1 MKRDMNE
8 SGLLKPSVS
17 YGKPLRLSADQ
28 PMTIPEVL
36 HKTAAAAGD
45 TKGITYIQP
54 DGTEVYQTY
63 SGLRKIALSIVKG
76 LRQSGVK
83 AADEVIL
90 QLSDNSQLIPAFWG
104 CVLAGAIPVPLAA
117 APAYTEMNSGTQKL
131 KDAWTLLN
139 KPFVITSRE
148 MLPEMT
154 EWAMEQKLA
163 GFCALAAEDLS
174 AADMVTDWHHPRPKD
189 LAMLLLTS
197 GSTGTP
203 KAVMLSHE
211 NIVCMVKGNI
221 QMQGYTSDD
230 VTFNWMPFDHVGGIG
245 MLHLRDVY
253 LGCKEINIPSE
264 SILMDP
270 LKWLDLID
278 HYRASVTWAPNFAF
292 GLLADFAEDIQTR
305 NWDLSSM
312 RYMLNGGEAAVAKVG
327 RRIMELLEPHGLP
340 ANAIRPAW
348 GMSETSSGVIFS
360 DEFTRANTSDEDRF
374 VEIGLPIPGF
384 NMRITDERN
393 QVVEEGEIGRFQ
405 VSGLTVTSGY
415 YERPDLNES
424 VFTEDGWF
432 ETGDLGF
439 LREGRLTITGRT
451 KDAIIINGV
460 NFYSHA
466 IESAVEELPEIET
479 SFTAACAVR
488 PNQSTT
494 DKLAI
499 FFVTSVQ
506 LDDNRMAKLL
516 QTIHQH
522 VTQKVG
528 VTPDYLLPV
537 AKEDIPKTAIGK
549 IQRTQLKTSFEQGQF
564 DSLHKKR
571 QGADI
576 SESAAAE
583 KEIQNECIR
592 LLKNELEIADELIDA
607 DTPFQ
612 SLGVNSIKMMRLAR
626 SIEKTYHIR
635 LTARELHQHPTIGA
649 LAAYT
654 AEKAPDQ
661 LNPAQPAPSVET
673 EKKQTALPLSEVQK
687 GLWTLQK
694 MSPESSAYHVPL
706 CFRFISVIDK
716 EKLKQAFQLVLEQHP
731 MLKRVVK
738 ETNGD
743 FYLMEAQYPFGLSEV
758 DISEVKESDIPAFI
772 RKKVK
777 EPFVKESGPLLRV
790 QLFSKSDTEHFLLTV
805 IHHIIFDGVSSITF
819 IHSLLDH
826 YQALLQGKEDDQSV
840 SSVTH
845 YDFAAWEKRYLAGE
859 ESKASRSYWKEQL
872 GGTLPDLQLPS
883 MRTSQMAPELA
894 EDTYTRRLP
903 DRLLHGL
910 TSFAK
915 AHSTNLSTVLLS
927 CYMVLLSKYTDKE
940 DIVVGMPAMV
950 RPEERFDGVI
960 GHFLNMLPIRNRV
973 NRKEPFA
980 QLVKKVQDTVL
991 DGLDHSFYPFPKMVR
1006 DVNVKPQQIGSPIFT
1021 TAFFYQN
1028 FLQNT
1033 SYQSMLDQ
1041 YEEFSCE
1048 FVKDIHQEGEYD
1060 LVFELWEEKSGMDLT
1075 MKYSTELFD
1084 EAGVSRLFDQFVHAA
1099 ESLTGQA
1106 DLPLGDISLLPKEEE
1121 ELILHTWN
1129 ETSREYPDV
1138 CFHEL
1143 FERQAAKTPDACAVV
1158 YEKETLTYRELDEKS
1173 TKLALFLQAHGAVP
1187 DGLIGIY
1194 TDRSLEMAVGLLGI
1208 LKAGGAYV
1216 PLDPSYPADRLE
1228 YMIADSGIT
1237 MALTT
1242 ADLQD
1247 SLNWSSVQ
1255 AVAVDRDW
1263 HEIERTV
1270 AERTALK
1277 RLVTPDDL
1285 AYVIYTSGSTGK
1297 PKGVMIPHRALT
1309 NFLTS
1314 MAQEPGLS
1322 SEDKLLAVTT
1332 YCFDIAALE
1341 LYLPLIKGAECN
1353 ICKTEDTKDAKKLK
1367 ELIKEY
1373 KPTIMQAT
1381 PFTWKMLF
1389 HSGWTNEE
1397 RMKILCGGEA
1407 LSEQLKQQFLNTGS
1421 EAWNMFGPTETTI
1434 WSAVQ
1439 RISESESAL
1448 TIGRP
1453 IANTRIYILDSQL
1466 KPVPPGVSGELC
1478 IAGDGLARG
1487 YFNKPELTEKAFVNH
1502 ELERDSKLYKTG
1514 DMARWL
1520 PDGRIEYMGRMD
1532 SQVKI
1537 RGYRIELGD
1546 IESKLNAHPDVQESV
1561 VVVNSHTG
1569 SERLAAYYIAQNG
1582 KSLLSAKE
1590 LRNHLKKAL
1599 PAYMVPAYFIRL
1611 EELPLT
1617 PNGKVDRKR
1626 LARRGLTE
1634 NPAETK
1640 AVSSSDIQHTVL
1652 AIWRDVLKN
1661 SEIEP
1666 DDRFFDAGGDSLLAV
1681 TAADRIT
1688 QELHCEFSVTEL
1700 FEYAT
1705 VKGISRYIADQKP
1718 KEAALSAVPHK
1729 KTRSDSRKRPSHDL
1743 PDYYEDSVAVIG
1755 ISCEFPGAENHFEF
1769 WDNLK
1774 EGKESIAFFTKE
1786 ELRRFG
1792 VSEELADHPGF
1803 VAAKSAIDG
1812 KEMFDPGFFG
1822 FSPKDA
1828 EFMDPQL
1835 RMLLLHSWKA
1845 IEDAG
1850 YVSKEIPETSVYMS
1864 ASNNSYR
1871 NLLPAETTEQ
1881 LETPDGYVSWVLAQ
1895 SGTIPTM
1902 ISHKLGLK
1910 GPSYFVH
1917 ANCSSS
1923 LIGLHSAYKSLQSG
1937 ESKYALVGGATLHT
1951 EANAGYVHQPGL
1963 NFSSD
1968 GHIKAFDASADG
1980 MMGGEGAAAVLLKN
1994 AADAVRD
2001 GDHIYALL
2009 RGIGVNNDGAD
2020 KVGFYAPSVK
2030 GQAEV
2035 IQKVIDQTG
2044 INPETVSYVE
2054 AHGTGTK
2061 LGDPIELSALGSV
2074 YGQYTDQ
2081 KQFCGIGSVKT
2092 NVGHLDTAAG
2102 MAGCIKVVMSLYH
2115 QELAPSINYK
2125 EPNPNL
2131 DLENSSFYVVE
2142 EKKALSREINT
2153 HRMAL
2158 SSFGLGGTNTHAIFE
2173 QYQPSS
2179 RQEDWKGPF
2188 IIPMSAR
2195 KKERLK
2201 EYARQLLAF
2210 LQTNETTDADLAD
2223 AAYTFQIG
2231 REAMEQRAVFITSSI
2246 AELTQQ
2252 LGDFVNDKPSIKG
2265 CFRGEKQQ
2273 AKDIAWLS
2281 DDDDS
2286 AELIEKWLAKGKGN
2300 KLAEMWSKGV
2310 DINWHKLYKDKH
2322 PNRISMPVYPFAKE
2336 PYWPKKAERKT
2347 PAAQAGISALHPL
2360 VHQNTSDLSQQRF
2373 SSLFTGSE
2381 FFLTDH
2387 VVREKAVLPGA
2398 AYMEMAYEAVKRA
2411 LGGLLEDDER
2421 ITLRHTVWLKPI
2433 VVHEQQR
2440 QVHIALF
2447 PEEDGIISYDIYSVN
2462 ENEEVLHSQGR
2473 AEIIKADKHPKAD
2486 LAALQSRCAA
2496 DKLEPAAFYQ
2506 EGRSRGMFHGKAFQG
2521 IKAAFIGEKEVLAE
2535 LQLPSSVSH
2544 TGGQFT
2550 LHPSMIDSAVQ
2561 TATICIMQEFA
2572 GHKLIL
2578 PFALEHLEVVKRC
2591 TPNMWAHARF
2601 SEGYQSGDPVQK
2613 ADIDL
2618 FDDTG
2623 AVCVKMRGFSTR
2635 VLEGD
2640 TESIQTSSVSEKIMF
2655 EPVWKE
2661 AELSQASGLHADE
2674 HLVILCEEARH
2685 ANGDIASG
2693 LKDAGLL
2700 MLDGAGKTA
2709 AERFQT
2715 YAQTI
2720 AERIQQMMGE
2730 KRKGRI
2736 LIQTVIS
2743 ADGSQQLFA
2752 GLSGL
2757 LKTAELEYGKLTCQ
2771 LIEISAIEEM
2781 PAIAQKLKNDSQRPQ
2796 DKHIRYKGEKR
2807 YVKAWKEIQPALET
2821 DAVWKDEGVYLITG
2835 GTGSLGL
2842 MFAKEITNRVKQPRL
2857 ILTGRSDVNEEKQ
2870 REISMLQ
2877 QAGAN
2882 VVYKKLD
2889 AADRQANEA
2898 LIQEIMSQF
2907 GKLNGII
2914 HGAGVIK
2921 DRFLIQ
2927 KTSQEFQE
2935 VLAPKV
2941 LGAAY
2946 LDEASKDCELDF
2958 FVLFSSVS
2966 GSLGNIGQ
2974 ADYAAGNAFMDA
2986 YAAYRD
2992 SLAAVGL
2999 RHGKTISFN
3008 WPLWKEGGMQAGA
3021 ETEQMMAKTFGMV
3034 PLQTETGLAAF
3045 YEGMA
3050 HTKPHLFAAEGM
3062 AAKLKQTFLPVSEPE
3077 SPEEKHTAAS
3087 AVSESNWHDPLT
3099 QMVSSILK
3107 VSRED
3112 IDIDT
3117 ELSEYGFDSVSF
3129 TVFTNQLN
3137 EAHQLELAPTI
3148 FFEYGTIRS
3157 LAEYLTDE
3165 VKAELSSAV
3174 RDPEDG
3180 KPRQALHTSL
3190 TGMVSEILKV
3200 DREDIDI
3207 DTELS
3212 EYGFDSVSFTVF
3224 TNRINETH
3232 QLELAPTIFFEYGT
3246 INSLAGH
3253 LAKEYHGRFAETKPK
3268 EVSVQEHPEAQKP
3281 KAAKR
3286 KRFASVITAK
3296 AETPKLTK
3304 PRFEPVAIV
3313 GISGRFPGAKDVD
3326 EFWGNLKEGKDCI
3339 TTIPKGRWDW
3349 EAFDGD
3355 PNLEENKTNIRW
3367 GGFIDGIAEFD
3378 PLFFGISPREA
3389 QYLDP
3394 QQRLLLT
3401 FAWGA
3406 IEDAGCKP
3414 ESLSGTNTGVF
3425 IGTGNTGYKD
3435 LFTRAGLPLEGHAAT
3450 GSMIPSVGPNR
3461 LSYLLN
3467 LHGPSEPVET
3477 ACSSSLVAIHRAVS
3491 AMQNGECDMAIA
3503 GGINTI
3509 LTEEA
3514 HISYSKAGM
3523 LSKDG
3528 KCKTFSK
3535 DANGYVRGEGA
3546 GMIMLKKL
3554 ADAERDGNPIYGII
3568 RGTAEN
3574 HGGRA
3579 NTLTSPNPK
3588 QQADLLVNAY
3598 RKAEVDPSTVTY
3610 IEAHGTGTEL
3620 GDPIEING
3628 LKAAFQELSKTNEE
3642 SEAADHR
3649 CGIGSVKSNIGHLE
3663 LAAGISGVMKVLLQM
3678 KHKTLVKSLHAETIN
3693 PYIQLKD
3700 SPFYI
3705 VQENQEWKALTD
3717 KNGKII
3723 PRRAGVSS
3731 FGIGGVNAHI
3741 VIEEYIPEE
3750 AGHSVHKVNPDN
3762 PAIILLSAKSKAKLH
3777 EQAVQLLEEIHK
3789 KPYTDKDLAAIAY
3802 TLQTGRDEMEERLA
3816 FLAATMSELETK
3828 LYAFT
3833 ENQQDAQ
3840 GLYTGQSRNKETFA
3854 LFTADED
3861 MDIVIDAW
3869 IRKRKYAKLAEVW
3882 VKGGV
3887 INWNRL
3893 YDDNR
3898 PRLISLPSYPF
3909 AKDTY
3914 WLPEHNKK
3922 HQPHIEKRSKSVLTK
3937 QWELS
3942 PAEYREPSTSPVAI
3956 FADRETMN
3964 LAEEVSAHFPNH
3976 RIIGTEELSAEY
3988 DWKSFAGVID
3998 LLGAAKEDHGDMI
4011 GMKWLQKLIE
4021 HGRKDG
4027 ITLLCVTKEL
4037 ESLGIKGAA
4046 QTTGAGR
4053 AGLYRML
4060 ACEYSHLVSRHLD
4073 LEASLKSSQVAK
4085 QIADEFNVRSD
4096 DAEICW
4102 RDGMRYRAVLKA
4114 SENHD
4119 LHEERRT
4126 DFPEDHV
4133 LFITGGTRGI
4143 GLLCARHF
4151 TEHYGVKKLVLTG
4164 RETLPPRNEWTGGLK
4179 GAPASVREKIQ
4190 AVLELEAKGVKVHVL
4205 SVPLADEAVLKQ
4217 ELNHIKQT
4225 LGPIGGVIHCAGVTD
4240 KETLAFIRKTD
4251 EDIQR
4256 VLEPKIDGLQ
4266 ALYNVF
4272 SGEPLK
4278 FFVLFSSVSAAIP
4291 ALSAGQAD
4299 YAMAN
4304 AYMDYFANAFR
4315 ELSPIVSIQWPNWK
4329 ETGMG
4334 EVTNKAYKD
4343 SGLYSI
4349 TNAEGLQLLDGIL
4362 ARSIRGA
4369 VLPAVS
4375 NPELWKP
4382 EQFMRRSKQVVHE
4395 KSPADQKP
4403 AGKIA
4408 DPAEDHARLAKK
4420 TEAWLTE
4427 LFSQELRIDQD
4438 QLETDVL
4445 FQDYGVD
4452 SIILAQLLQ
4461 RINRSLEASLD
4472 PSILYEYPTIQSF
4485 AVWLIEGYAESLSGL
4500 FKMETPEPASKAQA
4514 EREGE
4519 KPAAAL
4525 QEESFDGGPHGEDI
4539 AVVGM
4544 SCRFPGAD
4552 TLEAYWSILAEG
4564 RSSIRPV
4571 PPERWGSETPYYAGV
4586 LDGIREFDPEF
4597 FLLPEEDVKA
4607 MDPQA
4612 LAALEE
4618 CLNLWYHAG
4627 YTPEEIKGEPIGVY
4641 LGGRS
4646 RHKPGEEN
4654 LLDAK
4659 NPIVA
4664 VGQNYLA
4671 ANLSQYFDMRGPSLV
4686 LDTACSS
4693 ALVGMNMAVQ
4703 ALLTGEIKAAVVGG
4717 VSLFESEET
4726 HKLFDQRGI
4735 LSEASAFHVFDE
4747 RADGVVLGEGV
4758 GMVLL
4763 KTVKQALKD
4772 GDSIYAVVKAASVNN
4787 DGRTAG
4793 PATPSLDA
4801 QKAVMKAALAKSGKQ
4816 PEDISYIEANGSG
4829 TVVTDLLELKAI
4841 QSVYRPQDAGPLG
4854 IGSVKPNIGHP
4865 LCAEGIASFIK
4876 VVLMLKERSFVPFLS
4891 GEQEHAHFDR
4901 EKANIIFSRALTE
4914 WPSSIPAA
4922 GINCFAD
4929 GGTNAHIIIEAWQ
4942 ENGERKVKRQP
4953 LTPPVLKKRLIS
4965 PDSREQIKEK
4975 TAANIW
4981 DTYEVEV

>member
-1 MKRDMNE
+1 MKSDMTA

-17 YGKPLRLSADQ
+17 YGKSLRLSADQ

-45 TKGITYIQP
+45 QKGITYIQP

-63 SGLRKIALSIVKG
+63 SGLKKIALSIVKG

-83 AADEVIL
+83 AQDEVIL

-104 CVLAGAIPVPLAA
+104 CVFLGAIPVPLAA

-139 KPFVITSRE
+139 QPYVITSRE
-148 MLPEMT
+148 VLPEMT
-154 EWAMEQKLA
+154 AWAKEQELS

-174 AADMVTDWHHPRPKD
+174 AEEMAEDCHHPRPDD

-221 QMQGYTSDD
+221 QMQGYTSED

-253 LGCKEINIPSE
+253 LGCEEINIPSE

-292 GLLADFAEDIQTR
+292 GLLADFAEDIQNR
-305 NWDLSSM
+305 KWDLSSM
-312 RYMLNGGEAAVAKVG
+312 RYMLNGGEATVAKVG

-360 DEFTRANTSDEDRF
+360 DEFTLENTSDDDRF

-384 NMRITDERN
+384 NMRITDDRN

-460 NFYSHA
+460 NYYSHA

-479 SFTAACAVR
+479 SYTAACAVR

-494 DKLAI
+494 DELAI
-499 FFVTSVQ
+499 FFVTSVP
-506 LDDNRMAKLL
+506 LDENRMTKLL
-516 QTIHQH
+516 HHIHQH
-522 VTQKVG
+522 VTQKIG

-549 IQRTQLKTSFEQGQF
+549 IQRTQLKHSFEQGQF
-564 DSLHKKR
+564 DSLHNNKQEDGR
-571 QGADI
+571 
-576 SESAAAE
+576 SESASAE
-583 KEIQNECIR
+583 KEIERDFIR
-592 LLKNELEIADELIDA
+592 FLKEELSIADELVDPH
-607 DTPFQ
+607 TPLQ
-612 SLGVNSIKMMRLAR
+612 SLGVNSIKMMKLAR

-635 LTARELHQHPTIGA
+635 LTARELHKNPTIGA

-654 AEKAPDQ
+654 AEKAGSTSADHH
-661 LNPAQPAPSVET
+661 PAKAELPAER
-673 EKKQTALPLSEVQK
+673 EKQQTAPALSEVQK

-694 MSPESSAYHVPL
+694 MSPETTAYHVPL
-706 CFRFISVIDK
+706 CFRFTSGIDK
-716 EKLKQAFQLVLEQHP
+716 EKMKQAFQLVLKQHP
-731 MLKRVVK
+731 MLKSAVK
-738 ETNGD
+738 ETDGGLYFIESAD
-743 FYLMEAQYPFGLSEV
+743 PFVFMEE
-758 DISEVKESDIPAFI
+758 DISDVTESQIPALI

-777 EPFVKESGPLLRV
+777 EPFVKEGGPLLRV
-790 QLFSKSDTEHFLLTV
+790 QLLSKSDAEHYVLTV
-805 IHHIIFDGVSSITF
+805 IHHIVFDGISSITF

-826 YQALLQGKEDDQSV
+826 YQALLQGKEEFAAAASGIQPD
-840 SSVTH
+840 
-845 YDFAAWEKRYLAGE
+845 YAAWEKRYLASE
-859 ESKASRSYWKEQL
+859 ESKASRAYWMKQL
-872 GGTLPDLQLPS
+872 AGDLPDLQLPP
-883 MRTSQMAPELA
+883 MRTDSGAPEFT
-894 EDTYTRRLP
+894 EDTLTRRLP
-903 DRLLHGL
+903 ERLLKNV
-910 TSFAK
+910 TAFA
-915 AHSTNLSTVLLS
+915 ASRSIHLSTVMLS
-927 CYMVLLSKYTDKE
+927 CYMVLLAKYTDKE
-940 DIVVGMPAMV
+940 DIVAGMPAMV

-960 GHFLNMLPIRNRV
+960 GHFLNMLPIRSRAG
-973 NRKEPFA
+973 RKETFA
-980 QLVKKVQDTVL
+980 DFVQKVQDAVL

-1006 DVNVKPQQIGSPIFT
+1006 DVHAKPRQNGSPIFSN
-1021 TAFFYQN
+1021 AFFYQN
-1028 FLQNT
+1028 FLQDS
-1033 SYQSMLDQ
+1033 SYQSMLDE
-1041 YEEFSCE
+1041 YNEFSCE

-1060 LVFELWEEKSGMDLT
+1060 LVFEMWEEASGMDLT
-1075 MKYSTELFD
+1075 IKYSTELFD
-1084 EAGVSRLFDQFVHAA
+1084 EAGAARLFNQFVQAA
-1099 ESLTGQA
+1099 ESLTANA
-1106 DLPLGDISLLPKEEE
+1106 DMPLEDVSLMTKREEQM
-1121 ELILHTWN
+1121 ILKTWN
-1129 ETSREYPDV
+1129 ETSREYPDA

-1143 FERQAAKTPDACAVV
+1143 FERQAAETPDACAVV
-1158 YEKETLTYRELDEKS
+1158 YEQQKLTYRELDEKS
-1173 TKLALFLQAHGAVP
+1173 TKLALFLQAHGAGP
-1187 DGLIGIY
+1187 DELIGIY
-1194 TDRSLEMAVGLLGI
+1194 TDRSLHMAVGLLGI

-1228 YMIADSGIT
+1228 YMIADSRIS
-1237 MALTT
+1237 MCLTT
-1242 ADLQD
+1242 ADLEH
-1247 SLNWSSVQ
+1247 SLNWGGVQ
-1255 AVAVDRDW
+1255 TAAIDRDW
-1263 HEIERTV
+1263 HDIERTA
-1270 AERTALK
+1270 AERTSLK

-1309 NFLTS
+1309 NFLLS
-1314 MAQEPGLS
+1314 MAHEPGLS

-1341 LYLPLIKGAECN
+1341 LYLPLMKGAECN
-1353 ICKTEDTKDAKKLK
+1353 ICKTEAAKDARKLK

-1397 RMKILCGGEA
+1397 KVKILCGGEA
-1407 LSEQLKQQFLNTGS
+1407 LSEQLKQQFLDTKS

-1439 RISESESAL
+1439 RITENESAL

-1453 IANTRIYILDSQL
+1453 IANTRVYIMDSGL
-1466 KPVPPGVSGELC
+1466 NPVLEGVPGELC

-1487 YFNKPELTEKAFVNH
+1487 YFNKPELTDKAFVSH
-1502 ELERDSKLYKTG
+1502 RLELGSKLYKTG
-1514 DMARWL
+1514 DMARFL
-1520 PDGRIEYMGRMD
+1520 PGGRIEYMGRMD

-1537 RGYRIELGD
+1537 RGYRIEPGD
-1546 IESKLNAHPDVQESV
+1546 IESGLNAHPAVQESV
-1561 VVVNSHTG
+1561 VVVNNHSG
-1569 SERLAAYYIAQNG
+1569 NEKLCAFYIR
-1582 KSLLSAKE
+1582 KDEEPLPSSKD
-1590 LRNHLKKAL
+1590 LRNHLKQSL
-1599 PAYMVPAYFIRL
+1599 PAYMVPVSFIRL

-1617 PNGKVDRKR
+1617 PNGKVDRKL
-1626 LARRGLTE
+1626 LAARDLTE
-1634 NPAETK
+1634 KQPETK
-1640 AVSSSDIQHTVL
+1640 TRSSSDIQQAVL
-1652 AIWRDVLKN
+1652 AIWQDVLK
-1661 SEIEP
+1661 SSDIEL

-1681 TAADRIT
+1681 TVTDRIT
-1688 QELHCEFSVTEL
+1688 QELDCEFSVTEL

-1705 VKGISRYIADQKP
+1705 VKDISRFIAEQKP
-1718 KEAALSAVPHK
+1718 KEVISAPVPQK
-1729 KTRSDSRKRPSHDL
+1729 KVNAEDRKNPPGEF

-1755 ISCEFPGAENHFEF
+1755 ISCEFPGAKDHYEF
-1769 WDNLK
+1769 WNNIK
-1774 EGKESIAFFTKE
+1774 EGKESITFFSKE

-1792 VSEELADHPGF
+1792 ISEELASHPGF
-1803 VAAKSAIDG
+1803 VPAKSVLDG

-1828 EFMDPQL
+1828 EYMDPQL

-1864 ASNNSYR
+1864 ASTNSYR
-1871 NLLPAETTEQ
+1871 SLLPEETTEQ

-1923 LIGLHSAYKSLQSG
+1923 LIGLHSAFQSLQSG
-1937 ESKYALVGGATLHT
+1937 EAKYALVGGATLHT
-1951 EANAGYVHQPGL
+1951 ESNAGYIHQPGL

-1968 GHIKAFDASADG
+1968 GHIKAFDAAADG
-1980 MMGGEGAAAVLLKN
+1980 MIGGEGAGAVLLKK
-1994 AADAVRD
+1994 ASDAVKD

-2030 GQAEV
+2030 GQADV

-2044 INPETVSYVE
+2044 IHPETIAYVE

-2061 LGDPIELSALGSV
+2061 LGDPIELSALQSV
-2074 YGQYTDQ
+2074 YGRYTDK
-2081 KQFCGIGSVKT
+2081 KQYCGIGSVKT
-2092 NVGHLDTAAG
+2092 NLGHLDTAAG
-2102 MAGCIKVVMSLYH
+2102 MAGCIKVVMSLYQ
-2115 QELAPSINYK
+2115 QEIAPSINYK
-2125 EPNPNL
+2125 KPNPNL
-2131 DLENSSFYVVE
+2131 HLEDSPFYVAE
-2142 EKKALSREINT
+2142 AKKALSRENT
-2153 HRMAL
+2153 AHRMAL

-2173 QYQPSS
+2173 QYPDASEE
-2179 RQEDWKGPF
+2179 RDWTGPF
-2188 IIPMSAR
+2188 IIPLSAR
-2195 KKERLK
+2195 KKDRLK
-2201 EYARQLLAF
+2201 EYAKQLLAF
-2210 LQTNETTDADLAD
+2210 LEGKTDADLAD
-2223 AAYTFQIG
+2223 LAYTFQVG
-2231 REAMEQRAVFITSSI
+2231 REAMEVRAAFITSGT
-2246 AELTQQ
+2246 AELKQQ
-2252 LGDFVNDKPSIKG
+2252 LTDFINEKPAVTG
-2265 CFRGEKQQ
+2265 CYTGEKQQ

-2286 AELIEKWLAKGKGN
+2286 AELIEKWLAKGKGS

-2310 DINWHKLYKDKH
+2310 AINWRKLYKDKH
-2322 PNRISMPVYPFAKE
+2322 PKRISVPVYPFAKE
-2336 PYWPKKAERKT
+2336 PYWPKKAGKKT
-2347 PAAQAGISALHPL
+2347 SAAHNGISVLHPL
-2360 VHQNTSDLSQQRF
+2360 VQQNTSDLAIQRF

-2381 FFLTDH
+2381 FFLKDH

-2398 AYMEMAYEAVKRA
+2398 AYLEMSYEAVKRA
-2411 LGGLLEDDER
+2411 LGGLLKDGDR
-2421 ITLRHTVWLKPI
+2421 ITLHHTVWLKPI
-2433 VVHEQQR
+2433 VVHEQER
-2440 QVHIALF
+2440 QVHIALS

-2462 ENEEVLHSQGR
+2462 ADDEEVLHSQGR
-2473 AEIIKADKHPKAD
+2473 AEIIKAEQEPEAD
-2486 LAALQSRCAA
+2486 LSAIQNRCTA
-2496 DKLEPAAFYQ
+2496 DTLDPAAFYR

-2521 IKAAFIGEKEVLAE
+2521 IKSALIGEKEVLSDI
-2535 LQLPSSVSH
+2535 QLPVSVSH
-2544 TGGQFT
+2544 TNGQFT
-2550 LHPSMIDSAVQ
+2550 LHPSIIDSAIQ
-2561 TATICIMQEFA
+2561 TATICIMQEFS
-2572 GHKLIL
+2572 GQKLIL
-2578 PFALEHLEVVKRC
+2578 PFALEYLEVVKAC
-2591 TPNMWAHARF
+2591 TPTMRAHARF
-2601 SEGYQSGDPVQK
+2601 SEGYQAGDSVQK

-2618 FDDTG
+2618 FDETG
-2623 AVCVKMRGFSTR
+2623 ALCVKIRGFSTR

-2640 TESIQTSSVSEKIMF
+2640 AESAQSPSGSEKVLF

-2661 AELSQASGLHADE
+2661 AAASDEASVHADE
-2674 HLVILCEEARH
+2674 HLIILCEEAVH
-2685 ANGDIASG
+2685 VKDKVASG
-2693 LKDAGLL
+2693 LKDAKLL
-2700 MLDGAGKTA
+2700 FVGSEDETA
-2709 AERFQT
+2709 AERFQS

-2720 AERIQQMMGE
+2720 AEHIQRIISE
-2730 KRKGRI
+2730 KRQGRI

-2752 GLSGL
+2752 GLTGL
-2757 LKTAELEYGKLTCQ
+2757 LKTAELEYGKLDCQ
-2771 LIEISAIEEM
+2771 LIEIDSIGKM
-2781 PAIAQKLKNDSQRPQ
+2781 PAVAQKLKNDSHRPH

-2807 YVKAWKEIQPALET
+2807 YVKAWEEMNPAGSGT
-2821 DAVWKDEGVYLITG
+2821 VWKDEGVYLITG
-2835 GTGSLGL
+2835 GAGSLGL
-2842 MFAKEITNRVKQPRL
+2842 MFAQEIAGRVKHPNV
-2857 ILTGRSDVNEEKQ
+2857 ILTGRSNLTEAKQ
-2870 REISMLQ
+2870 RDLAMLR

-2882 VVYKKLD
+2882 VVYKKLN
-2889 AADRQANEA
+2889 AADRRENEA
-2898 LIQEIMSQF
+2898 LIKELMAEF

-2914 HGAGVIK
+2914 HAAGVIQ
-2921 DRFLIQ
+2921 DRFLLQ
-2927 KTSQEFQE
+2927 KTKEEFSE

-2941 LGAAY
+2941 IGTAY
-2946 LDEASKDCELDF
+2946 LDEASKDCSLDF

-2966 GSLGNIGQ
+2966 GVLGNVGQ

-2986 YAAYRD
+2986 YAAYRQ
-2992 SLAAVGL
+2992 SLTENGL
-2999 RHGKTISFN
+2999 RHGKTIAFN
-3008 WPLWKEGGMQAGA
+3008 WTLWKDGGMQAGD
-3021 ETEQMMAKTFGMV
+3021 ETERMMKKSFGMV
-3034 PLQTETGLAAF
+3034 PLQKAAGLAAF

-3050 HTKPHLFAAEGM
+3050 QEKPQLLAAEGH
-3062 AAKLKQTFLPVSEPE
+3062 AAKLKRTFLSVAESEKPQEKTVEPVS
-3077 SPEEKHTAAS
+3077 ADS
-3087 AVSESNWHDPLT
+3087 AGKWHDSLIR
-3099 QMVSSILK
+3099 MVSAILK
-3107 VSRED
+3107 VGQDE

-3137 EAHQLELAPTI
+3137 ETYQLELAPTI
-3148 FFEYGTIRS
+3148 FFEHGTIRS
-3157 LAEYLTDE
+3157 LAEYLT
-3165 VKAELSSAV
+3165 AEAEGGLPSQLEETQDAEESL
-3174 RDPEDG
+3174 
-3180 KPRQALHTSL
+3180 QTLHTAL
-3190 TGMVSEILKV
+3190 TAMVSEILKV
-3200 DREDIDI
+3200 GLEDIDI
-3207 DTELS
+3207 ETELS

-3224 TNRINETH
+3224 TNQLNEAY

-3246 INSLAGH
+3246 VSDLAGY
-3253 LAKEYHGRFAETKPK
+3253 LAKEHPGRFGEKKKESPKEEQPKARKPK
-3268 EVSVQEHPEAQKP
+3268 MQR
-3281 KAAKR
+3281 R
-3286 KRFASVITAK
+3286 KRFATVMNAA
-3296 AETPKLTK
+3296 AETKE
-3304 PRFEPVAIV
+3304 PRRFDPVAIV
-3313 GISGRFPGAKDVD
+3313 GISGRFPGAKDIE
-3326 EFWGNLKEGKDCI
+3326 EFWRNLKEGKDSI
-3339 TTIPKGRWDW
+3339 TTIPKDRWDW

-3355 PNLEENKTNIRW
+3355 PNLEGNKTNIKW

-3401 FAWGA
+3401 YAWRA

-3435 LFTRAGLPLEGHAAT
+3435 LFTRAGLAPEGHAAT
-3450 GSMIPSVGPNR
+3450 GSMIPSIGPNR

-3467 LHGPSEPVET
+3467 LHGPSEPIET

-3491 AMQNGECDMAIA
+3491 AIENGECDMAIA

-3546 GMIMLKKL
+3546 GILMLKKL
-3554 ADAERDGNPIYGII
+3554 TDAERDGNPIYGVI

-3588 QQADLLVNAY
+3588 LQADLLVKAY
-3598 RKAEVDPSTVTY
+3598 RKAGVDPSTITY

-3628 LKAAFQELSKTNEE
+3628 LKAAFHELSKTNQQPEV
-3642 SEAADHR
+3642 SDHR

-3663 LAAGISGVMKVLLQM
+3663 LAAGVSGVMKVLLQM
-3678 KHKTLVKSLHAETIN
+3678 KHKTLVKSLHCDTIN
-3693 PYIQLKD
+3693 PYIQLDD

-3705 VQENQEWKALTD
+3705 VQENQEWTAAED
-3717 KNGKII
+3717 RNGNAI

-3741 VIEEYIPEE
+3741 VIEEYVPQETAQPE
-3750 AGHSVHKVNPDN
+3750 HSPEN
-3762 PAIILLSAKSKAKLH
+3762 PAIILLSAKSKEKLF
-3777 EQAVQLLEEIHK
+3777 EQAQQLLKAIRQT
-3789 KPYTDKDLAAIAY
+3789 PYTDQDLAAVAY

-3816 FLAATMSELETK
+3816 ILAATMAELETK
-3828 LYAFT
+3828 LEAFT
-3833 ENQQDAQ
+3833 ENEKNTA
-3840 GLYTGQSRNKETFA
+3840 GLYTGQTHRNKDSFA

-3869 IRKRKYAKLAEVW
+3869 IRKGKFAKLAEVW

-3887 INWNRL
+3887 LNWNRL
-3893 YDDNR
+3893 YEKGT
-3898 PRLISLPSYPF
+3898 PRLVSLPSYPF
-3909 AKDTY
+3909 AKDMY
-3914 WLPEHNKK
+3914 WVPENPETN
-3922 HQPHIEKRSKSVLTK
+3922 QVRTEERIKRILTK

-3942 PAEYREPSTSPVAI
+3942 PLELREPCTRPVAI
-3956 FADRETMN
+3956 LTGGDTMN
-3964 LAEEVSAHFPNH
+3964 LAKEIAGHMPNN
-3976 RIIGTEELSAEY
+3976 RIITTADLTGEY
-3988 DWKSFAGVID
+3988 DWQAFNGVID
-3998 LLGAAKEDHGDMI
+3998 LLGAAKEDPEGLTGI
-4011 GMKWLQKLIE
+4011 RWLQQLIE
-4021 HGRKDG
+4021 HGHKDG
-4027 ITLLCVTKEL
+4027 LTLLCVTKDL
-4037 ESLGIKGAA
+4037 ESIGKEAN
-4046 QTTGAGR
+4046 QTTGSER

-4060 ACEYSHLVSRHLD
+4060 ACEYSHLSSRHLD
-4073 LEASLKSSQVAK
+4073 LEGVLPDETLAK
-4085 QIADEFNVRSD
+4085 QIADEFHARTD
-4096 DAEICW
+4096 DAEVCR
-4102 RDGMRYRAVLKA
+4102 RDGLRYRAVLRD
-4114 SENHD
+4114 SENID
-4119 LHEERRT
+4119 LKGGRIE
-4126 DFPEDHV
+4126 FPQNHV
-4133 LFITGGTRGI
+4133 LLITGGTRGI

-4151 TEHYGVKKLVLTG
+4151 AEHYGVKKLVLTG
-4164 RETLPPRNEWTGGLK
+4164 RETLPPRNEWTGSLNGM
-4179 GAPASVREKIQ
+4179 PASVKAKIE
-4190 AVLELEAKGVKVHVL
+4190 AVLDLESKGVQVNVL
-4205 SVPLADEAVLKQ
+4205 SVSLADEAGLRQ
-4217 ELNHIKQT
+4217 ELNQIKQT

-4256 VLEPKIDGLQ
+4256 VLEPKVDGLQ
-4266 ALYNVF
+4266 ALYSVL
-4272 SGEPLK
+4272 SGEPLE

-4304 AYMDYFANAFR
+4304 AYMDYFANSFK
-4315 ELSPIVSIQWPNWK
+4315 EQLPIVSIQWPNWK

-4334 EVTNKAYKD
+4334 EVTNKAYKE

-4362 ARSIRGA
+4362 LESARGPVMPA
-4369 VLPAVS
+4369 VL
-4375 NPELWKP
+4375 NPKLWKP
-4382 EQFMRRSKQVVHE
+4382 EQFMRRSRQDKPI
-4395 KSPADQKP
+4395 SPAMVKP
-4403 AGKIA
+4403 AGKTA
-4408 DPAEDHARLAKK
+4408 DTAGDNAQLASK
-4420 TEAWLTE
+4420 TEEWLTG
-4427 LFSQELRIDQD
+4427 LFSEELRIDQE

-4445 FQDYGVD
+4445 FQEYGVD

-4461 RINRSLEASLD
+4461 RINRDLSASLD

-4485 AVWLIEGYAESLSGL
+4485 ANWLLEGHTEVLSDL
-4500 FKMETPEPASKAQA
+4500 FDLKADNPVSKAPAEPAIETQAVSVQA
-4514 EREGE
+4514 E
-4519 KPAAAL
+4519 PAGK
-4525 QEESFDGGPHGEDI
+4525 QIHGEDI

-4544 SCRFPGAD
+4544 SCRFPGAAS
-4552 TLEAYWSILAEG
+4552 LEAYWSLLAEG
-4564 RSSIRPV
+4564 RSAIRPV
-4571 PPERWGSETPYYAGV
+4571 PAERWGFKTPYYAGM
-4586 LDGIREFDPEF
+4586 LDGIHQFDPDF
-4597 FLLPEEDVKA
+4597 FLLAEEDVKA

-4612 LAALEE
+4612 LAVLEE

-4627 YTPEEIKGEPIGVY
+4627 YTPDEIKGDAIGVY

-4646 RHKPGEEN
+4646 RHRPGEEK

-4664 VGQNYLA
+4664 LGQNYLA
-4671 ANLSQYFDMRGPSLV
+4671 ANLSQYFDMRGPSVV

-4703 ALLTGEIKAAVVGG
+4703 ALVTGEIKAAVVGG

-4726 HKLFDQRGI
+4726 HKLFEQRGI
-4735 LSEASAFHVFDE
+4735 LSKAQSFHVFDQ

-4763 KTVKQALKD
+4763 KTVSQAIED

-4793 PATPSLDA
+4793 PATPSLEA
-4801 QKAVMKAALAKSGKQ
+4801 QKAVMRTALEKSGKR
-4816 PEDISYIEANGSG
+4816 PEEITHIEANGSG
-4829 TVVTDLLELKAI
+4829 TAVTDLLELKAI
-4841 QSVYRPQDAGPLG
+4841 QSVYRSTGAGPLG

-4876 VVLMLKERSFVPFLS
+4876 VVLMLREKSFIPFLS
-4891 GEQEHAHFDR
+4891 GEHEHTHFDR
-4901 EKANIIFSRALTE
+4901 EKANIQFTRTLTD
-4914 WPSSIPAA
+4914 WPSPIPAA

-4929 GGTNAHIIIEAWQ
+4929 GGTNAHVIVEAWQ
-4942 ENGERKVKRQP
+4942 KDEGRRIKRHP
-4953 LTPPVLKKRLIS
+4953 LTPPVLNKRLIS
-4965 PDSREQIKEK
+4965 PDSKEEANEK
-4975 TAANIW
+4975 AAANIW